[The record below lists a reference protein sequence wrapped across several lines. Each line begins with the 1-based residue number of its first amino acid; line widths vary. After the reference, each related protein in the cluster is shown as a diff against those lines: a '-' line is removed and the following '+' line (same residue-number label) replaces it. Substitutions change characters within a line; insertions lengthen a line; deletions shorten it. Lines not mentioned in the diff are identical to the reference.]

1 MSNQFQF
8 TVSEFE
14 LMYEAAKKI
23 DENLADLKKISETLT
38 NQVIPS
44 LDNYWTGEARSVF
57 LLKYGVIEHLMQ
69 DILTVYSELNTDLVR
84 AADQY
89 KNAEIESHY
98 LANHWR

>member
-14 LMYEAAKKI
+14 LMYESAKRI
-23 DENLADLKKISETLT
+23 DENLAELRKIGETLS
-38 NQVIPS
+38 NQVVPS
-44 LDNYWTGEARSVF
+44 LDQYWTGEARSVF

-69 DILTVYSELNTDLVR
+69 DILKVYGELNTDLVK

-98 LANHWR
+98 LVNHWR